1 MTFGGYFLLLSI
13 LAGLCWLGLKL
24 NPPIH
29 PRIIPEPNN
38 MLRGEDE

>member
-13 LAGLCWLGLKL
+13 FAGLYWLGLKL
-24 NPPIH
+24 NPPIEQ
-29 PRIIPEPNN
+29 RIIPEPNN